1 MQIKFGDF
9 KLSKEAREA
18 VLKVLDSNNLAQGL
32 DVKEFELNYANH
44 FGYKKSRMVSSGTAG
59 DTSCCMALY
68 ELGAK
73 QGDEIITS
81 ALSFIATGNSIRM
94 AGFTPVFVDIDHD
107 LLMRPDLVEKAI
119 TPRTK
124 AIIAVTLM
132 GRSYNLEA
140 LSDIARRHNLYLII
154 DNCEGV
160 GGKFKNKTPL
170 EYGDMEVISMFVAHC
185 LMTGME
191 GGVVS
196 TNNDEIDMLIE
207 AIRSHGRMK
216 GSLYFHHPIFG
227 TNAKANNLAAVIA
240 NENLKILDQTIEKR
254 RRNIF
259 SVLELCDQYEDVAWY
274 TGEKKDEFLSPH
286 AFSITLKPKYKDKLP
301 LLKET
306 LDKAEIEWKRNFG
319 AMPLHGTFSYL
330 GLDQNH
336 GFYNRLD
343 AFPIAEYVG
352 NIGIHFGVHHYLSEE
367 DIEYIKETLTIFF
380 KSIK

>member
-1 MQIKFGDF
+1 MRVKFGDF
-9 KLSKEAREA
+9 QLSQSAREA
-18 VLKVLDSNNLAQGL
+18 VLKVLDSNNLAHGS
-32 DVKEFELNYANH
+32 DVEEFELNYANH

-59 DTSCCMALY
+59 DTACCMALY

-107 LLMRPDLVEKAI
+107 LLMRPELVEKAI
-119 TPRTK
+119 TSRTK
-124 AIIAVTLM
+124 AIVAVTLM

-140 LSDIARRHNLYLII
+140 LSDIARRHNLYLIV
-154 DNCEGV
+154 DNCEAV
-160 GGKFKNKTPL
+160 GAKFKNKTPL

-196 TNNDEIDMLIE
+196 TNNDYIDTLLE

-216 GSLYFHHPIFG
+216 GSLYFDHPIFG
-227 TNAKANNLAAVIA
+227 TNAKANNLAATIA

-259 SVLELCDQYEDVAWY
+259 FIIELCNQYEDVAWY
-274 TGEKKDEFLSPH
+274 TNEKKDEFLSPH
-286 AFSITLKPKYKDKLP
+286 AFSVTLKPKYKDKLP
-301 LLKET
+301 ILKEI
-306 LDKAEIEWKRNFG
+306 LNKAEIEWKRNFG
-319 AMPLHGTFSYL
+319 AIPLHGAFNYL
-330 GLDQNH
+330 GLDQNN
-336 GFYNRLD
+336 GFSNKLD
-343 AFPIAEYVG
+343 AFPIAEYIG
-352 NIGIHFGVHHYLSEE
+352 NYGIHFGIHHYLSDE
-367 DIEYIKETLTIFF
+367 DIQYIKENLKKFF
-380 KSIK
+380 KRL